1 MTSNTSYHFAVAL
14 LRLARKTGELAK
26 IERDLGKMVEMMAA
40 QRRVMYFLLHP
51 LVPMARKED
60 FLREVTETRIVPQL
74 IKVLMGTK
82 NLSLI
87 GEIYSQFSTLAE
99 NEVGMVKA
107 EIRVAVGLS
116 AGDQTKLREALE
128 RLTGK
133 RVELE
138 VTADPDLLAG
148 VWVKI
153 GDRVID
159 NTVKTELKMVRERLV
174 T

>member
-1 MTSNTSYHFAVAL
+1 MTSNISYHFAIAL
-14 LRLARKTGELAK
+14 LRLARKAGELAE
-26 IERDLGKMVEMMAA
+26 IERDLGKVVEMMAA

-51 LVPMARKED
+51 LVPMARKEE

-74 IKVLMGTK
+74 IKVLMETK
-82 NLSLI
+82 NLSLT
-87 GEIYSQFSTLAE
+87 GEIYSQFSTLAG
-99 NEVGMVKA
+99 NERGMVRA
-107 EIRVAVGLS
+107 EIRVAAPLS
-116 AGDQTKLREALE
+116 AGDQTTLGEALE

-159 NTVKTELKMVRERLV
+159 NTVKTKLKMVRERLV